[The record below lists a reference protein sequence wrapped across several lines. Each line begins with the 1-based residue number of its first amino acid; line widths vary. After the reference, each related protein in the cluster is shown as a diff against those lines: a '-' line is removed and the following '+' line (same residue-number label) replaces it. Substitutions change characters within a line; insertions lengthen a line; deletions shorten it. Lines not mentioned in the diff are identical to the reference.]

1 MTLQNELNILKSIK
15 FLKNIVK
22 ININRNF
29 IVKNNLKIKNSGP
42 IDSSTTHK
50 LKQLLFQNNSACD
63 NAVKNFISKTATM
76 AEAIKISKE
85 KFSVFF
91 SKPSETKNSNSN
103 NSNHNKS
110 DITNNL
116 AILAKFENL
125 NALKLFCSNTIKTYE
140 KIWLTSELYKLHNS
154 ALILMLCTKKET
166 ESSLSALLSE
176 FNATIEKGKFQEAIA
191 REHCIKILKKHAIEK
206 ISLIN

>member
-22 ININRNF
+22 INIDRNF

-42 IDSSTTHK
+42 IDSATTHK
-50 LKQLLFQNNSACD
+50 LQQLLFQNNSACD

-76 AEAIKISKE
+76 AEAIKINKE

-91 SKPSETKNSNSN
+91 SKPSETKNSNR
-103 NSNHNKS
+103 NKS
-110 DITNNL
+110 DTTNNL

-191 REHCIKILKKHAIEK
+191 REHCIRILKKHAIEK